1 MKARPVPEARA
12 HRVPVLDLAR
22 FLAAVAVVAYHYGFQ
37 GGVAGEFMDTYVPG
51 LGAVTQYGYLGVD
64 VFFVISGFVIA
75 WSAEGQRAGR
85 FAWSRWLRVYPTF
98 VFCVLLTSAVVTL
111 AGDARLAVTG
121 RQVLVNLLIDA
132 RHLGQPFVD
141 GVYWTIVYEVQFY
154 AMVAIGLAV
163 PWLRR
168 HATACLTLWLLL
180 SVLNAFV
187 LHKSALAHLL
197 ISNFSGLFIA
207 GMMLY
212 RLHRGRFSAAN
223 IALFVAALGFALA
236 MELQMADVRFVPL
249 HTAWSPWIV
258 GVLFLVP
265 VALLSLALRRRFAPA
280 TERALQ
286 RIGALTY
293 PLYLLHAT
301 IGYVLIDRL
310 APRLG
315 AVAAI
320 ALTVLAMLAL
330 AAWVA
335 ASVEPRLKAFFVARV
350 KPATPAPTATAAR

>member
-1 MKARPVPEARA
+1 MPDARSN
-12 HRVPVLDLAR
+12 RVPVLDLAR
-22 FLAAVAVVAYHYGFQ
+22 FLAAIAVVAYHYGFQ
-37 GGVAGEFMDTYVPG
+37 GGVAGEFMDTYVPR

-75 WSAEGQRAGR
+75 WSAEGQRAAR

-98 VFCVLLTSAVVTL
+98 VFCVLLTSACVTL
-111 AGDARLAVTG
+111 AGDPRLAVTL

-132 RHLGQPFVD
+132 RHFGQPFVD

-154 AMVAIGLAV
+154 AMVAIGLTV

-168 HATACLTLWLLL
+168 HATACLALWLLL

-187 LHKSALAHLL
+187 LRKSALAHLL

-212 RLHRGRFSAAN
+212 RFHRGRFSPTN
-223 IALFVAALGFALA
+223 IALFVAALAFALA
-236 MELQMADVRFVPL
+236 MELQMADARFVPL
-249 HTAWSPWIV
+249 HTAWSPWIICT
-258 GVLFLVP
+258 LLLAP
-265 VALLSLALRRRFAPA
+265 LALLSLALRRRFAGD
-280 TERALQ
+280 TERVLQ
-286 RIGALTY
+286 RMGALTY

-310 APRLG
+310 APRIG
-315 AVAAI
+315 ATAAI
-320 ALTVLAMLAL
+320 ALTTLTMLLLAGCV
-330 AAWVA
+330 AAW
-335 ASVEPRLKAFFVARV
+335 VEPRLKSFLVARDR
-350 KPATPAPTATAAR
+350 PATPAPPATAVR